1 MSLKILSGYAKGMNL
16 ASPPVTGADDNAQ
29 ASARPSSSKL
39 RAALIDIIK
48 VDIIKH
54 QHSGDNNIMLDLC
67 AGSGAIG
74 LEFLSN
80 GLCQHALFVENQPEI
95 LKILRQNIA
104 KIMPR
109 INSITADAT
118 AKTITQN
125 AYELTDL
132 PSLPN
137 IIFADPPYADNSEE
151 LCLNLHAQGLLQQ
164 CHLLIVQTAPK
175 KSLNLPFT
183 LSDSRKY
190 GNAVLHFYRP

>member
-1 MSLKILSGYAKGMNL
+1 MSLHIISGCAKGMNL
-16 ASPPVTGADDNAQ
+16 ASPPVTGAVDNAQ

-48 VDIIKH
+48 H
-54 QHSGDNNIMLDLC
+54 QHNDDNNIMLDLC

-80 GLCQHALFVENQPEI
+80 GLCQHAIFVENQPEI

-109 INSITADAT
+109 IHAINVDAS

-125 AYELTDL
+125 AYQLDSL

-137 IIFADPPYADNSEE
+137 IIFADPPYASDSEE
-151 LCLNLHAQGLLQQ
+151 LCMNLQKQGLLQQ

-175 KSLNLPFT
+175 QNLNLPFSQ
-183 LSDSRKY
+183 SDSRKY

>member
-1 MSLKILSGYAKGMNL
+1 MSLHIISGYAKGMNL
-16 ASPPVTGADDNAQ
+16 ASPPITNDNMQ
-29 ASARPSSSKL
+29 AIARPSSSKL
-39 RAALIDIIK
+39 RAAL

-80 GLCQHALFVENQPEI
+80 GLCQHAIFVENQPEI
-95 LKILRQNIA
+95 LKILRQNIS

-118 AKTITQN
+118 AKTITKN
-125 AYELTDL
+125 AYELNEL
-132 PSLPN
+132 PNLPN
-137 IIFADPPYADNSEE
+137 IIFADPPYANDSEE
-151 LCLNLHAQGLLQQ
+151 LCMNLHQHGLLQQ
-164 CHLLIVQTAPK
+164 CRLLIVQTAPK
-175 KSLNLPFT
+175 QTLNLPFP

>member
-48 VDIIKH
+48 H
-54 QHSGDNNIMLDLC
+54 QYNDNHSNIMLDLC

-80 GLCQHALFVENQPEI
+80 NLCQHALFVENQPEI
-95 LKILRQNIA
+95 LKILRQNIS

-109 INSITADAT
+109 IHAITADAT

-137 IIFADPPYADNSEE
+137 IIFADPPYASDSEE
-151 LCLNLHAQGLLQQ
+151 LCLNLYAQGLLQQ
-164 CHLLIVQTAPK
+164 CHFLIVQTAPK
-175 KSLNLPFT
+175 QSLNLPFQLT
-183 LSDSRKY
+183 DSRKY